1 MAGQVIRV
9 TSPHNGVELA
19 SLPCDDWASIDAKVI
34 AAQSAMAAW
43 GRLSP
48 TERAEALVAIASSTR
63 ERLSELV
70 PLLTLEHGKTHREA
84 EMELDR
90 YSGQF
95 IQYAGLATAIGGRH
109 HSLGN
114 GTFGYIDRR
123 PVGVVAAVVPWN
135 FPGSLFG
142 TKLAPALAAGCG
154 FIVKPAESTS
164 MITLRLAE
172 IAKQHLPEGLLD
184 VVIGGGAIAASLI
197 EHPGVKRVAFTGSTT
212 VGKMVASAA
221 AARFKRYTLELGGCD
236 PFVLLEDAD
245 LSAAVRALGGSRFYN
260 AGQVC
265 VAPKRLV
272 VRREVLDDSIDLLK
286 ERLGRVVLGDSAEN
300 PRATMGP
307 MHAFAARDR
316 IMDLVDDA
324 VAHGAVRIGATVPSE
339 DHLAAGPYMNP
350 GLLVAPSPE
359 ARVRVEETFGPVL
372 TVIPVE
378 SDDEAIAVAN
388 ETPYG
393 LGSSV
398 WGGDPDRCMALAR
411 EIDAGYKWVNA
422 LPRVYDELPFGG
434 VKDSGVG
441 REHGI
446 EALDSYLE
454 DTSVV
459 VGTGR

>member
-9 TSPHNGVELA
+9 VSPHNGSELT
-19 SLPCDDWASIDAKVI
+19 SLPCDDWTSIDSKVT
-34 AAQSAMAAW
+34 AAERAMTDW
-43 GRLSP
+43 GRISP
-48 TERAEALVAIASSTR
+48 TERAETLVAIASSTR
-63 ERLSELV
+63 AQMSDLV
-70 PLLTLEHGKTHREA
+70 PLLTAEHGKTHREA

-90 YSGQF
+90 YVGQF
-95 IQYAGLATAIGGRH
+95 IQYAGLTTAIGGRH
-109 HSLGN
+109 HSLGH
-114 GTFGYIDRR
+114 GVVGFVDRR

-172 IAKQHLPEGLLD
+172 IAKPHLPEGLLD

-212 VGKMVASAA
+212 VGKMVASSA

-245 LSAAVRALGGSRFYN
+245 LPSAIRALGGSRFYN

-272 VRREVLDDSIDLLK
+272 VRREVLDDAVSLLQ
-286 ERLGRVVLGDSAEN
+286 ERLSRVVLGDSAVN

-307 MHAFAARDR
+307 MHTHAARER
-316 IMDLVDDA
+316 ILSLVEDA
-324 VAHGAVRIGATVPSE
+324 VAHGAVRIGAQIPADGQLV
-339 DHLAAGPYMNP
+339 DGPYITP
-350 GLLVAPSPE
+350 GLLVSPSAA
-359 ARVRVEETFGPVL
+359 ARVRVEETFGPIL

-378 SDDEAIAVAN
+378 SDEEAIAVAN

-398 WGGDPDRCMALAR
+398 WGGDHDRCMAVAR
-411 EIDAGYKWVNA
+411 DIDAGYKWVNA

-459 VGTGR
+459 VGTGL

>member
-1 MAGQVIRV
+1 MGGQVIRV
-9 TSPHNGVELA
+9 VSPHDGIELA
-19 SLPCDDWASIDAKVI
+19 AIACDDWASIDAKVN
-34 AAQSAMAAW
+34 ASDEAMRRW
-43 GRLSP
+43 SLSGP
-48 TERAEALVAIASSTR
+48 TERAEAMVAIAAATR
-63 ERLSELV
+63 AEMSELV
-70 PLLTLEHGKTHREA
+70 LLLTREHGKTHREA

-90 YSGQF
+90 YVGQF
-95 IQYAGLATAIGGRH
+95 IQYAGLTTATGGRH

-114 GTFGYIDRR
+114 GVVGYVDRR

-135 FPGSLFG
+135 FPASLFG

-172 IAKQHLPEGLLD
+172 IAKRHLPDGLLE

-197 EHPGVKRVAFTGSTT
+197 EHPGVKRVAFTGSTN
-212 VGKMVASAA
+212 VGKMVAGAA
-221 AARFKRYTLELGGCD
+221 AAKFKRYTLELGGCD

-245 LSAAVRALGGSRFYN
+245 VSAAVRALGGSRFYN

-272 VRREVLDDSIDLLK
+272 VRREILDDAIDLLRQ
-286 ERLGRVVLGDSAEN
+286 RLGRVVLGNSAVN
-300 PRATMGP
+300 PAATMGP
-307 MHAFAARDR
+307 MHTFAARDR
-316 IMDLVDDA
+316 IAGLVEDAVSHGASRIGGEIPVDDLL
-324 VAHGAVRIGATVPSE
+324 S
-339 DHLAAGPYMNP
+339 DGPYFSP
-350 GLLVAPSPE
+350 GLLVSPSAD

-372 TVIPVE
+372 TVIPVD
-378 SDDEAIAVAN
+378 SDDEALRVAN

-398 WGGDPDRCMALAR
+398 WGGDTDRCMALAAG
-411 EIDAGYKWVNA
+411 IDAGYKWVNA

-446 EALDSYLE
+446 EGLDSYLE
-454 DTSVV
+454 DTTVI
-459 VGTGR
+459 VGSGH